1 MFETIVFQEAG
12 LSKEEAIEQITNDSG
27 DNNKRRNSLVLAA
40 NSEEEVEMMEYMRT
54 GNGSQGVYM
63 HHAEKQIDTGSH
75 RKESSA
81 QVAPV
86 KYTSDNFIEQD
97 ETALDLLASM
107 SVGNRLPEN
116 IAQAANSGTQGQ
128 FHNIRMEWFVEFTW
142 LEFEEMS
149 VKLYCRYCKYFD
161 PCGIFSVGKIAAHTK
176 YEDIKKHSSSEQHR
190 RCLQMHME
198 QFPDTVQDIQ
208 QENTLDS
215 MIEDEESLLKITP
228 RHWSILFPWLQHNR
242 ATDTLYCQPC
252 QQDGMSGT
260 LVTGVARTKISMLE
274 IEEHEQLVSH
284 RTAVVQ
290 HKRRHLATVGTP
302 TISILS
308 AQKDAVEPSKIKRK
322 KGRPRKILIR

>member
-1 MFETIVFQEAG
+1 M
-12 LSKEEAIEQITNDSG
+12 
-27 DNNKRRNSLVLAA
+27 
-40 NSEEEVEMMEYMRT
+40 EVMEYMGT
-54 GNGSQGVYM
+54 GNTGQGM
-63 HHAEKQIDTGSH
+63 FTHHEKQHVDAGSH
-75 RKESSA
+75 QKEVQSSV

-86 KYTSDNFIEQD
+86 NYTNDNFIQQD
-97 ETALDLLASM
+97 ESALDLLASM

-116 IAQAANSGTQGQ
+116 IAQAATSDTQGQ
-128 FHNIRMEWFVEFTW
+128 FQNIRMEWFVEFTW
-142 LEFEEMS
+142 LEFEESS

-161 PCGIFSVGKIAAHTK
+161 PCGIFSVGKKAAHTK

-208 QENTLDS
+208 QENTLDT

-260 LVTGVARTKISMLE
+260 LVTGVARVKISMLE

-302 TISILS
+302 TISILC
-308 AQKDAVEPSKIKRK
+308 AQKDPVELSKIKRK
-322 KGRPRKILIR
+322 KGRPRKIVIR